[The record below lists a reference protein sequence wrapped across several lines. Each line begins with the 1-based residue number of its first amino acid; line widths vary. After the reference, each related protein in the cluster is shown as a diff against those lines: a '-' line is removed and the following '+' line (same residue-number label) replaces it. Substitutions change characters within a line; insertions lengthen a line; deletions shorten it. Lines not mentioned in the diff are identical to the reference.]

1 MLADD
6 YVFVIGKL
14 KRQRDELDKMIDFL
28 ENLAPEQSCF
38 VDLSRA
44 PIMAA
49 LLSEKHGQHHAN
61 T

>member
-6 YVFVIGKL
+6 YAFVIGKL
-14 KRQRDELDKMIDFL
+14 KRQRDELDKLIGHL
-28 ENLAPEQSCF
+28 ENLAPEQACF

-49 LLSEKHGQHHAN
+49 LLSSKHPFEL
-61 T
+61 